1 MFKKEIEISNKKLTI
16 ETGLMAKQA
25 NGSVVVRYGD
35 TVLLATATAN
45 LKNQTNLNYFPLS
58 VDYRE
63 KMYAAGKIPGGFF
76 KREGRPGEHEII
88 ASRLTDRPVRP
99 LFPKD
104 FMYEVQILINVLSY
118 DGENIPD
125 VLGTIGASAAL
136 SISDIPWEGPIA
148 TVRVGRVGDKFIL
161 NPTKSELID
170 SDMEVILSG
179 TSDSILMVEGES
191 DFISEETFL
200 SAIQYGHGAIKDIID
215 IQNKLVKECGKS
227 KSDYVSK
234 EIDENIKKDVMSF
247 ISNKVGDFNKPK
259 NKKNRYEE
267 IDNYV
272 NEVWE
277 NFESKYEE
285 EENSVKAIV
294 HDAIADNL
302 RAVTLKGKRA
312 DGRKH
317 KDIRNIDIE
326 TNILPRTH
334 GSALFTRG
342 ETQALVTTTLGGK
355 RDEQMIDNV
364 DGLSYKNY
372 MLHYNFP
379 PFSVGEVGRMF
390 STSRREIGHGN
401 LAERSLKRVLPTEEE
416 FPYTY
421 RIVSE
426 ILESNGSSS
435 MATVCGGSLALMDA
449 GVPIKDHV
457 AGIAMGLIMENDK
470 KYAIL
475 SDILGTED
483 HIGDM
488 DFKVAGSE
496 KGITAIQMDLKIN
509 GLPINIMK
517 EALEQAREGRI
528 HIINEMKKSLKTHN
542 KELSEF
548 APKIITSTLPVDRIG
563 EFIGPGGKNI
573 KGLSEEYEC
582 EVNIEDDGRVTIL
595 GVDSAA
601 MKKVKD
607 IVDSYNLVPIIGD
620 TYDGEVVKIM
630 DFGAF
635 VAIAPGKEGLVHIS
649 ELAWKHVKNV
659 EDVLKTGDKI
669 KVKLINIDD
678 MKRLKLSVKA
688 LLDKPDDY
696 KEPERKSF
704 NNKNKKD
711 FKKYSK
717 RKA

>member
-1 MFKKEIEISNKKLTI
+1 MFKKEIEISNKKLII

-25 NGSVVVRYGD
+25 NGSVVLRYGD
-35 TVLLATATAN
+35 TVLLVTATAN
-45 LKNQTNLNYFPLS
+45 LKKQTNLNYFPLS

-63 KMYAAGKIPGGFF
+63 KMYSAGKIPGGFF

-136 SISDIPWEGPIA
+136 AISDIPWDGPIA
-148 TVRVGRVGDKFIL
+148 TVRVGRIDDKYVL
-161 NPTKSELID
+161 NPTNTELEN

-191 DFISEETFL
+191 DFISEDAFL
-200 SAIQYGHGAIKDIID
+200 SAIQYGHEAIKDIIE
-215 IQNKLVKECGKS
+215 IQNKLVKECGKN
-227 KSDYVSK
+227 KSDYVKK
-234 EIDENIKKDVMSF
+234 EIDKDIESDVLAFIKKDV
-247 ISNKVGDFNKPK
+247 KKFNKPK
-259 NKKNRYEE
+259 NKKERYSE

-272 NEVWE
+272 NKVWE
-277 NFESKYEE
+277 HFEAKYEE
-285 EENSVKAIV
+285 EESTVKGIV
-294 HDAIADNL
+294 HDAISDDL
-302 RAVTLKGKRA
+302 REITLKGKRA

-317 KDIRNIDIE
+317 NDIRDINIK
-326 TNILPRTH
+326 TNLLPRTH

-355 RDEQMIDNV
+355 RDEQMLDNV
-364 DGLSYKNY
+364 DGLSYKNF

-401 LAERSLKRVLPTEEE
+401 LAERSLKRVLPSEED

-435 MATVCGGSLALMDA
+435 MATVCGGSLAMMDA

-457 AGIAMGLIMENDK
+457 AGIAMGLIMEDEN

-496 KGITAIQMDLKIN
+496 KGITAIQMDLKIK

-517 EALEQAREGRI
+517 EALEQAREGRV
-528 HIINEMKKSLKTHN
+528 HIINVMKKSLKSHN
-542 KELSEF
+542 DELSEF
-548 APKIITSTLPVDRIG
+548 APKIITSSLPVDRIG

-595 GVDSAA
+595 GVDSSS
-601 MKKVKD
+601 MNKVKD
-607 IVDSYNLVPIIGD
+607 IVDAYNLVPNIGD
-620 TYDGEVVKIM
+620 TYDGKVVKIM

-659 EDVLKTGDKI
+659 EDVLKTGDEI

-678 MKRLKLSVKA
+678 MKRLKFSVKA

-696 KEPERKSF
+696 KEPERKPF
-704 NNKNKKD
+704 NKNKKD
-711 FKKYSK
+711 FKKFSK

>member
-1 MFKKEIEISNKKLTI
+1 MYKKEIVISGKKLTI
-16 ETGLMAKQA
+16 ETGQMAKQA

-35 TVLLATATAN
+35 TVLLVTAAAN
-45 LKNQTNLNYFPLS
+45 LRNQTNLNYFPLS

-63 KMYAAGKIPGGFF
+63 KMYSAGKIPGGFF

-104 FMYEVQILINVLSY
+104 FMYEVQVLINVLSY

-125 VLGTIGASAAL
+125 VIGTIGASAAL
-136 SISDIPWEGPIA
+136 AISDIPWNGPIA
-148 TVRVGRVGDKFIL
+148 TVRVGRVNNKYIL
-161 NPTKSELID
+161 NPTKTELED
-170 SDMEVILSG
+170 SDMEVILAG

-191 DFISEETFL
+191 DFITEDAFL
-200 SAIQYGHGAIKDIID
+200 SAIQYGHEAIKDIID
-215 IQNKLVKECGKS
+215 LQLELVSDCGKA
-227 KSDYVSK
+227 KVDYVKK
-234 EIDENIKKDVMSF
+234 EIDKDIEKDVLKF
-247 ISNKVGDFNKPK
+247 INGKVEEFNKPK
-259 NKKNRYEE
+259 NKKDRYSQ
-267 IDNYV
+267 IDSFV
-272 NEVWE
+272 NEVWK
-277 NFESKYEE
+277 NFEEKYEDD
-285 EENSVKAIV
+285 ENTVKSIVNNAIS
-294 HDAIADNL
+294 DNL
-302 RAVTLKGKRA
+302 RKITLEGKRA
-312 DGRKH
+312 DGRNH
-317 KDIRNIDIE
+317 TDIRDIQIE
-326 TNILPRTH
+326 TNLLPRTH

-401 LAERSLKRVLPTEEE
+401 LAERSLKRILPDQEE

-421 RIVSE
+421 RVVSE

-449 GVPIKDHV
+449 GVPVKDHV
-457 AGIAMGLIMENDK
+457 AGIAMGLIMEDEK

-496 KGITAIQMDLKIN
+496 KGITAIQMDLKID

-517 EALEQAREGRI
+517 EALEQARLGRI
-528 HIINEMKKSLKTHN
+528 HIINVMKNKMKTPN
-542 KELSEF
+542 KELSVY
-548 APKIITSTLPVDRIG
+548 APKIISSLLPTDRIG

-573 KGLSEEYEC
+573 KAISEEYEC
-582 EVNIEDDGRVTIL
+582 EVNIDDDGKVTIL
-595 GVDSAA
+595 GVDIDL
-601 MKKVKD
+601 MNKVKS
-607 IVDSYNLVPIIGD
+607 IVDSYNLTPEVGSK
-620 TYDGEVVKIM
+620 YDAKVVKIM

-635 VAIAPGKEGLVHIS
+635 VSIAPGKEGLVHIS
-649 ELAWKHVKNV
+649 EINWSHVKKV
-659 EDVLKTGDKI
+659 EDELNVGDEVE
-669 KVKLINIDD
+669 VKLINIDELN
-678 MKRLKLSVKA
+678 RLKFSIKA
-688 LLDKPDDY
+688 LLKKPDNY
-696 KEPERKSF
+696 KESKS
-704 NNKNKKD
+704 NNSS
-711 FKKYSK
+711 FKKK
-717 RKA
+717 KHHKKA

>member
-1 MFKKEIEISNKKLTI
+1 MYKKEIEISGKKLII

-25 NGSVVVRYGD
+25 NGSVVMRYGD
-35 TVLLATATAN
+35 TVLLVTATAN
-45 LKNQTNLNYFPLS
+45 LRSQTNLNYFPLS

-63 KMYAAGKIPGGFF
+63 KMYSAGKIPGGFF

-104 FMYEVQILINVLSY
+104 FMYEVQVLINVLSY

-125 VLGTIGASAAL
+125 VIGTIGASAAL
-136 SISDIPWEGPIA
+136 AISDIPWNGPIA
-148 TVRVGRVGDKFIL
+148 TVRVGRVNNKYIL
-161 NPTKSELID
+161 NPTNTELED
-170 SDMEVILSG
+170 SDMEVILAG

-191 DFISEETFL
+191 DFISEDAFL
-200 SAIQYGHGAIKDIID
+200 SAIQYGHEAIKDIINL
-215 IQNKLVKECGKS
+215 QLELVKECGKT
-227 KSDYVSK
+227 KVDYVKK
-234 EIDENIKKDVMSF
+234 EINKDIEKDVLKF
-247 ISNKVGDFNKPK
+247 IDGKVEEFNKPK
-259 NKKNRYEE
+259 NKKDRYSQIETF
-267 IDNYV
+267 V
-272 NEVWE
+272 NDVWS
-277 NFESKYEE
+277 NFENKYEDD
-285 EENSVKAIV
+285 ENTVKSIVNNAISE
-294 HDAIADNL
+294 NL
-302 RAVTLKGKRA
+302 RKITLEGNRA
-312 DGRKH
+312 DGRNH
-317 KDIRNIDIE
+317 KDIRDIHIE
-326 TNILPRTH
+326 TNLLPRTH

-401 LAERSLKRVLPTEEE
+401 LAERSLKRILPDQEE

-421 RIVSE
+421 RVVSE

-449 GVPIKDHV
+449 GVPVKDHV
-457 AGIAMGLIMENDK
+457 AGIAMGLIMEDEN

-496 KGITAIQMDLKIN
+496 NGITAIQMDLKID

-517 EALEQAREGRI
+517 EALEQARLGRI
-528 HIINEMKKSLKTHN
+528 HIINVMKNKMKTPN
-542 KELSEF
+542 KELSVY
-548 APKIITSTLPVDRIG
+548 APKIISSSLPTDRIG

-573 KGLSEEYEC
+573 KAISEEYEC
-582 EVNIEDDGRVTIL
+582 EVNIDDDGKVTIL
-595 GVDSAA
+595 GVDIDL
-601 MKKVKD
+601 MNKVKV
-607 IVDSYNLVPIIGD
+607 IVDSYNLMPEIGAK
-620 TYDGEVVKIM
+620 YDAKVVKIM

-635 VAIAPGKEGLVHIS
+635 VSIAPGKEGLVHIS
-649 ELAWKHVKNV
+649 EINWSHVKKV
-659 EDVLKTGDKI
+659 EDELSVGDEV
-669 KVKLINIDD
+669 KVKLINIDEL
-678 MKRLKLSVKA
+678 KRLKFSIKA
-688 LLDKPDDY
+688 LLKKPDNY
-696 KEPERKSF
+696 KDSKSDNSSF
-704 NNKNKKD
+704 IK
-711 FKKYSK
+711 KKYHK
-717 RKA
+717 K

>member
-1 MFKKEIEISNKKLTI
+1 MLKKEIEISNKKLVI

-25 NGSVVVRYGD
+25 NGSVTVRYGD
-35 TVLLATATAN
+35 TVLLVTATAN
-45 LKNQTNLNYFPLS
+45 LRNQTNLNYFPLS

-63 KMYAAGKIPGGFF
+63 KMYSAGRIPGGFF

-136 SISDIPWEGPIA
+136 SVSDIPWDGPIA
-148 TVRVGRVGDKFIL
+148 TVRVGRIDNKYVL
-161 NPTKSELID
+161 NPTKSELLE

-191 DFISEETFL
+191 DFISEDAFL
-200 SAIQYGHGAIKDIID
+200 SAIQYGHEAIKDIINLQKE
-215 IQNKLVKECGKS
+215 IIKECGKN
-227 KSDYVSK
+227 KAEYVKK
-234 EIDENIKKDVMSF
+234 EIDKDIEKDVMSF
-247 ISNKVGDFNKPK
+247 VKPKIEEFNKPK
-259 NKKNRYEE
+259 NKEERYSQIER
-267 IDNYV
+267 YV

-277 NFESKYEE
+277 HFESKYEDDE
-285 EENSVKAIV
+285 ASVKAIV
-294 HDAIADNL
+294 NNAISDDL
-302 RAVTLKGKRA
+302 RRITLEGKRA
-312 DGRKH
+312 DGRNH
-317 KDIRNIDIE
+317 KDIRDISIE

-401 LAERSLKRVLPTEEE
+401 LAERSLKRVMPDPED

-457 AGIAMGLIMENDK
+457 AGIAMGLIMEDEK

-496 KGITAIQMDLKIN
+496 NGITAIQMDLKIN

-528 HIINEMKKSLKTHN
+528 HIINEMKKSLQTHN

-548 APKIITSTLPVDRIG
+548 APKIFTASLPIDRIG

-595 GVDSAA
+595 GTDSSS
-601 MKKVKD
+601 MNKVKD
-607 IVDSYNLVPIIGD
+607 IVDSYNLVPKIGD
-620 TYDGEVVKIM
+620 TYDGKVVKIM

-649 ELAWKHVKNV
+649 ELAWRHVKNV
-659 EDVLKTGDKI
+659 EDVLKSGDQV

-678 MKRLKLSVKA
+678 MNRLKLSVKA

-696 KEPERKSF
+696 NEPEKKSF
-704 NNKNKKD
+704 NKNKKD
-711 FKKYSK
+711 SKKFSK